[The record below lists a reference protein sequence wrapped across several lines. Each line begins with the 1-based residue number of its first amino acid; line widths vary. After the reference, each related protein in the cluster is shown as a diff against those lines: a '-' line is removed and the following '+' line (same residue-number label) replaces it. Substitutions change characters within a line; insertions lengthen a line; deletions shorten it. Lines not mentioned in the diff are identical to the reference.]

1 MNTGMKKILV
11 IEDEESV
18 RENLLELLEAEEFDV
33 VGAADGLAGIDAA
46 QQHKPDLILCDVM
59 MPKADGFEVLNT
71 LRQEPITAMIP
82 FIFITARADKADLR
96 RGMELGADDY
106 ITKPFTLTELLN
118 AISVRL
124 EKNASLEQYSQEKI
138 AHDHS
143 HTFLSMPEAM
153 GSTLDDILKL
163 SQLIINQ
170 SNSLERDEIR
180 EISECIYESA
190 QSLSRLMENY

>member
-1 MNTGMKKILV
+1 MNVEMKKILV

-33 VGAADGLAGIDAA
+33 FGAADGLAGIDAA
-46 QQHKPDLILCDVM
+46 QQHQPDLILCDVM

-118 AISVRL
+118 AVSVRL
-124 EKNASLEQYSQEKI
+124 KKNASFEQYSQEKI
-138 AHDHS
+138 AHERS

-153 GSTLDDILKL
+153 RSTLDDILNL
-163 SQLIINQ
+163 SQLVINQ

-190 QSLSRLMENY
+190 QSLSRLMENF